1 MTIEFTRKHL
11 AFSLLGILFIVGL
24 ACYCYFIVLQPLKNE
39 RNNIESQLQLQQRL
53 LTQNQ
58 SVTAPNQN
66 KEIKI
71 STALL
76 QDELPVK
83 PLEDQFLL
91 NLEKAETL
99 SGVLI
104 SSIGSANIEDKNAR
118 QLENGILEN
127 TVPIQPKQNGI
138 TNSQTNNDVKDL
150 TFSLQV
156 KYMYYEQLHNFLQEI
171 EKSTRIIQV
180 ESVNFTGKNDQS
192 SLTSAPVKSEA
203 SIVIKTFYDPSLKG
217 LALQDPTIDVPKSC
231 EKRTNP
237 VVYQDCSK

>member
-11 AFSLLGILFIVGL
+11 AFSLLGIIFIVGL
-24 ACYCYFIVLQPLKNE
+24 VCYCYFIVLQPLKNE
-39 RNNIESQLQLQQRL
+39 RENLASQLQLQQRL

-66 KEIKI
+66 KGIKI

-76 QDELPVK
+76 QHQLPVK
-83 PLEDQFLL
+83 PLEAQFLL
-91 NLEKAETL
+91 TIEKAEDL

-104 SSIGSANIEDKNAR
+104 SSISSASIGDKNSG
-118 QLENGILEN
+118 QLENVIQEN

-138 TNSQTNNDVKDL
+138 TNKQTNTAVKDL

-156 KYMYYEQLHNFLQEI
+156 KYMYYEQLHDFLQEI

-192 SLTSAPVKSEA
+192 SLTSAPVKSVA
-203 SIVIKTFYDPSLKG
+203 NIVIKTFYDPSLKE
-217 LALQDPTIDVPKSC
+217 LSLQDPTIDLPKSC

-237 VVYQDCSK
+237 VMYQDCSK